1 MFDVWRLI
9 LTLIMCS
16 RDTWGNPNIPGVNTR
31 LVFLIGATSD
41 PSVQNEI
48 YEESRE
54 FGDIIQE
61 LRLKIQLAGIFK
73 L

>member
-1 MFDVWRLI
+1 
-9 LTLIMCS
+9 MCC